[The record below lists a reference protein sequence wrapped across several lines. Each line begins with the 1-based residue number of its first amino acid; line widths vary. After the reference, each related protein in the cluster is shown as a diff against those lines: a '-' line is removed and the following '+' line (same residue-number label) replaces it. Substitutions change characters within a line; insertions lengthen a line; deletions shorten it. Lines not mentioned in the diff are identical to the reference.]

1 MDSTGQFN
9 QKRLPEH
16 DYSEPGTYHL
26 RFDVDKHGTT
36 LGTMSGGVMTLNT
49 LGELLLGVLGVALQ
63 IFACLRIDAM
73 DIRPRCVELVVTIT
87 SWRKP
92 FISRFIKS
100 FDRWLYRRQ
109 MTISAFAGYVKMN
122 SSRRINTER
131 GASGKHFWTLG
142 YKDRVLTDR
151 REIERVCARLDERFR
166 RVRCS
171 LYAESGDTVS
181 CDTRAESLSSAVLR
195 GLRAVFGALFSGAG
209 VESGVPEAAVVPDD
223 TMLLGRAVFLNSSLL
238 QPPTAVPGNEASAGQ
253 SEERVSGGRT
263 RVPLIWSVGPGRIF
277 LRVPGES

>member
-1 MDSTGQFN
+1 MDSKGQFN

-26 RFDVDKHGTT
+26 RFDVDKHGAT
-36 LGTMSGGVMTLNT
+36 LGTMLGGVMTLNA
-49 LGELLLGVLGVALQ
+49 LGELLLGVFGAALQ
-63 IFACLRIDAM
+63 IFTCLRIDAM

-92 FISRFIKS
+92 FISQFIKF

-109 MTISAFAGYVKMN
+109 MTISAFAGYIKMN
-122 SSRRINTER
+122 SGRRINTER

-142 YKDRVLTDR
+142 YKDRVLTDK
-151 REIERVCARLDERFR
+151 REIERVCARLDVRFR

-171 LYAESGDTVS
+171 LRPESGDTQS
-181 CDTRAESLSSAVLR
+181 CNKHPESLLSAVTR
-195 GLRAVFGALFSGAG
+195 GLTAVFGALFSGSG
-209 VESGVPEAAVVPDD
+209 VKSGVPEAASLPYD
-223 TMLLGRAVFLNSSLL
+223 TMLLGQALFLNSSLL
-238 QPPTAVPGNEASAGQ
+238 QPPANVPGNDATAGQ
-253 SEERVSGGRT
+253 REERVLGGRT